1 MARQAARGGKAPYRA
16 TWRPGKGFRIA
27 SFSMALVPAWQPA
40 GNGCRL
46 EEGKFRS
53 DVRKK
58 SFTQRAVRCWH
69 CSQSG
74 GCPSLGVPEG
84 TVLSDCP
91 FVPLL

>member
-1 MARQAARGGKAPYRA
+1 
-16 TWRPGKGFRIA
+16 
-27 SFSMALVPAWQPA
+27 MALVPAWQPA

-58 SFTQRAVRCWH
+58 SFTQRAVRCWL

-74 GCPSLGVPEG
+74 GCPSLGVSEAMGGPGQPGGGQPSPRLE
-84 TVLSDCP
+84 LDY
-91 FVPLL
+91 L